1 MMIRARVSLKAI
13 RNIANGLSNLAN
25 KCTLMGMAGDNG
37 DLHDTVGSLD
47 DFVGLIAEDERHHAM
62 VAIAAARLAERGEWA
77 CDGHVSMGSWFARPV
92 SDEPPRR
99 EPVAA

>member
-1 MMIRARVSLKAI
+1 
-13 RNIANGLSNLAN
+13 
-25 KCTLMGMAGDNG
+25 MGMAGDNG